1 MLIDNTQKPPFT
13 VMETSAELF
22 YLLKKFDKDDKFGF
36 KDDLERSEC
45 LQWTFFW
52 HGSGAPYAGP

>member
-1 MLIDNTQKPPFT
+1 
-13 VMETSAELF
+13 METSAELF

-52 HGSGAPYAGP
+52 HGSGAPYAGPQSPLHGHLTNH